1 MRQVFSI
8 LVNNHAGV
16 LSHVSGLFARRGYNI
31 ESIAAGPTENP
42 EATRIVIVAFGE
54 EETLEQ
60 IAHQLRKLYDVLEVE
75 QLQYNRSVTREL
87 VLATVSADADK
98 RTEVLQIANAFGA
111 NIVNITDNTVTLEAS
126 GNDHKTRILIK
137 ALERYGISN
146 MARTGMI
153 ALPFDEMTDEWEPLA

>member
-31 ESIAAGPTENP
+31 ESIAAGPTEDK

-54 EETLEQ
+54 KTTLEQ
-60 IAHQLRKLYDVLEVE
+60 IARQLRKLYDVREVQ
-75 QLQYNRSVTREL
+75 QLAYNESVTREL
-87 VLATVSADADK
+87 VLATVWADVTK

-111 NIVNITDNTVTLEAS
+111 NIVNISDETVTLEAS

-137 ALERYGISN
+137 ALERYGIAN

-153 ALPFDEMTDEWEPLA
+153 ALPFEGMTEDWEPLA

>member
-31 ESIAAGPTENP
+31 ESIAAGPTED
-42 EATRIVIVAFGE
+42 EEVTRIVIVAFGE
-54 EETLEQ
+54 EDTLEQ
-60 IAHQLRKLYDVLEVE
+60 IARQLRKLYDVREVN
-75 QLQYNRSVTREL
+75 QLYYNRSVTREL
-87 VLATVSADADK
+87 VLATVSADAE
-98 RTEVLQIANAFGA
+98 RRAEVLQIANAFGA
-111 NIVNITDNTVTLEAS
+111 SIVNISDSSVTLEAS

-137 ALERYGISN
+137 ALEKYGISN

-153 ALPFDEMTDEWEPLA
+153 ALPFDGMSEDWEPLA

>member
-126 GNDHKTRILIK
+126 GNDHKT
-137 ALERYGISN
+137 
-146 MARTGMI
+146 
-153 ALPFDEMTDEWEPLA
+153 

>member
-8 LVNNHAGV
+8 LVNNHPGV

-42 EATRIVIVAFGE
+42 ETTRIVIVASGE
-54 EETLEQ
+54 KETLEQ
-60 IAHQLRKLYDVLEVE
+60 IAHQLRKLYDVREVE
-75 QLQYNRSVTREL
+75 QLNYNRSVTREL
-87 VLATVSADADK
+87 VLATVEADAEK

-111 NIVNITDNTVTLEAS
+111 NIVNISDSSVTIEAS

-137 ALERYGISN
+137 ALERYGISS

-153 ALPFDEMTDEWEPLA
+153 ALPFDGMTDEWEPLA

>member
-8 LVNNHAGV
+8 LVNNHPGV

-31 ESIAAGPTENP
+31 ESIAAGPTENT
-42 EATRIVIVAFGE
+42 ETTRIVIVAIGE

-60 IAHQLRKLYDVLEVE
+60 IARQLRKLYDVREVN
-75 QLQYNRSVTREL
+75 QLAYNRSVSREL
-87 VLATVSADADK
+87 VLATVAAGADVRA
-98 RTEVLQIANAFGA
+98 EVLQIANAFGA
-111 NIVNITDNTVTLEAS
+111 NIVNISDSSITIEAS

-137 ALERYGISN
+137 ALEKYGISD

-153 ALPFDEMTDEWEPLA
+153 ALPFDGMSEDWEPLA

>member
-75 QLQYNRSVTREL
+75 QLQYNRPVTREL

>member
-60 IAHQLRKLYDVLEVE
+60 IAHQLRKLYDVREVE

-111 NIVNITDNTVTLEAS
+111 NIVNISDNSVTLEAS

>member
-16 LSHVSGLFARRGYNI
+16 LSHVAGLFARRGYNI
-31 ESIAAGPTENP
+31 ESIAAGPTESP
-42 EATRIVIVAFGE
+42 DTTRIVIVAFGE
-54 EETLEQ
+54 ENTLEQ
-60 IAHQLRKLYDVLEVE
+60 IARQLRKLYDVRQVD
-75 QLQYNRSVTREL
+75 QLKYSQSVTREL
-87 VLATVSADADK
+87 VLATVWANVEK

-111 NIVNITDNTVTLEAS
+111 TVVNISDETVTLEAS

-137 ALERYGISN
+137 ALERYGIAN

-153 ALPFDEMTDEWEPLA
+153 ALPYDGMTEEWEPLA

>member
-8 LVNNHAGV
+8 LVNNHPGV

-42 EATRIVIVAFGE
+42 ETTRIVIVAFGE
-54 EETLEQ
+54 ENTLEQ
-60 IAHQLRKLYDVLEVE
+60 IAQQLRKLYDVREVN
-75 QLQYNRSVTREL
+75 QLANNRSVTREL
-87 VLATVSADADK
+87 ILATVSAGAEK

-111 NIVNITDNTVTLEAS
+111 NIVNISDSSVTIEAS
-126 GNDHKTRILIK
+126 GNDHKTQILINT
-137 ALERYGISN
+137 LEKYGISN

-153 ALPFDEMTDEWEPLA
+153 ALPFDGMSEEWEPLA